1 MESTM
6 DNGGYTGAS
15 AYSRE
20 VGYGEAL
27 KLFFANYIKFEG
39 RSNRGEY
46 WKAVLLLIVIN
57 IAVGVVDTILT
68 GSGGVPFLGMIFSL
82 VTLVPSLAIGARRLH
97 DIGKSGWWLLIGLI
111 PLIGAIILIVWF
123 AKKPDPAP
131 NQYG

>member
-6 DNGGYTGAS
+6 GNDGYTGGS